1 MPHHLS
7 LSALSKALHSKKI
20 SSVELCTHYLQRIRA
35 ATSLNAFISIDEEQ
49 AMLSAKQADQ
59 RIQRGLATPLTG
71 IPLAHKDN
79 ICTRVSRTTCGSK
92 MLANFTAPYD
102 ATVVQRLAAEGCVM
116 LGKTNLD
123 EFAMGSSNET
133 SFFGPVSNPWQLDSV
148 PGGSSGGSAAAVA
161 ARLAPF
167 TTGSDTG
174 GSIRQPA
181 ALCGVTGL
189 KPTYGLISRYGL
201 VAYASSFDQIGLI
214 APSAEDLAFILP
226 TIAGFDELDATSLAC
241 KIPNYMETLNNPIRS
256 LRIGLP
262 ECFFHPEVDEPI
274 QNAVWDAISVLKD
287 AGAVFVKVNL
297 EHYAHW
303 ISCYYALAYAEASSN
318 LTRYDGIRYGHCSTT
333 QGASLRDWI
342 THSRTEGFGPEVKR
356 RILTGTY
363 ILSSERFNTHYLQA
377 QKVRH
382 LISLELQEILS
393 YVDVLLGPTTPS
405 LAFPIGAAAANPLIC
420 QLSDI
425 FTVAANLAGLPA
437 ISVPIGFQKE
447 LPIGMQLMG
456 SHLGEATLLQIAHA
470 YQSITD
476 WHTKIPAGYSS
487 AQPGAKS

>member
-1 MPHHLS
+1 MPHRLS
-7 LSALSKALHSKKI
+7 LSALSQALQHKKI
-20 SSVELCTHYLQRIRA
+20 SSVELCTHYLQRIKEA
-35 ATSLNAFISIDEEQ
+35 QPLNAFISVDEEH
-49 AMLSAKQADQ
+49 AILTAKQADK
-59 RIQRGLATPLTG
+59 RIQQGLASPLTG

-79 ICTRVSRTTCGSK
+79 ICTRQLRTTCASK

-102 ATVVQRLAAEGCVM
+102 ATIVQRLSTEGCIM

-133 SFFGPVSNPWQLDSV
+133 SFFGPVANPWKLDSV

-161 ARLAPF
+161 ARLTPF
-167 TTGSDTG
+167 ATGSDTG

-181 ALCGVTGL
+181 ALCGITGL
-189 KPTYGLISRYGL
+189 KPTYGLVSRYGL
-201 VAYASSFDQIGLI
+201 VAYASSFDQIGLM
-214 APSAEDLAFILP
+214 APTAEDIAFTLP
-226 TIAGFDELDATSLAC
+226 TIAGFDEHDSTSLVC

-262 ECFFHPEVDEPI
+262 ECFFHPEVDDNI
-274 QNAVWDAISVLKD
+274 QKALWDAIAVLKD
-287 AGAVFVKVNL
+287 EGAVFVKVNL
-297 EHYAHW
+297 DHYAHW
-303 ISCYYALAYAEASSN
+303 ISCYYALACAESSSN
-318 LTRYDGIRYGHCSTT
+318 LSRFDGIRYGHRSPY
-333 QGASLRDWI
+333 QGNSLRDWI
-342 THSRTEGFGPEVKR
+342 TNSRTEGLGPEVKR

-363 ILSSERFNTHYLQA
+363 ILSSEKFDTHYIQA

-405 LAFPIGAAAANPLIC
+405 LAFLIGASAVNPEIC
-420 QLSDI
+420 KLSDI

-437 ISVPIGFQKE
+437 ISIPMGFHNN
-447 LPIGMQLMG
+447 LPIGMQLIG

-470 YQSITD
+470 YQKLTD
-476 WHTKIPAGYSS
+476 WHTKIPEAYLSVK
-487 AQPGAKS
+487 PGGKS